1 MAELRAAERRP
12 LRDRGEDGQHEERGV
27 ERIEAPAQLK
37 FIAAD
42 LAREPLEGVL
52 ASAGFEAHAGAAF
65 SWLGVTQY
73 LSPNDVFAT
82 LRYVAGATAAAGG
95 ITFDYSIAPQLLDF
109 TERWAYEALAA
120 RVSAVGEPWLSHFV
134 PAELV
139 TACAGAS
146 ARGIQEA
153 LTVGVCVFFIAA
165 VMYLL
170 AARTLRRDLFVA
182 PS

>member
-1 MAELRAAERRP
+1 MFTQTCPGGA
-12 LRDRGEDGQHEERGV
+12 
-27 ERIEAPAQLK
+27 APAGSP
-37 FIAAD
+37 AD
-42 LAREPLEGVL
+42 
-52 ASAGFEAHAGAAF
+52 
-65 SWLGVTQY
+65 
-73 LSPNDVFAT
+73 
-82 LRYVAGATAAAGG
+82 
-95 ITFDYSIAPQLLDF
+95 
-109 TERWAYEALAA
+109 
-120 RVSAVGEPWLSHFV
+120 
-134 PAELV
+134 LV